1 MTRARERGPRRVSA
15 GGPGNRAA
23 RFPFRGAVRGP
34 ARGYPRA
41 MPEIGRTLK
50 PRTRA
55 AWRAWLDRHPA
66 EREIWLL
73 LAKKHVP
80 GRWLGYDEAVEE
92 ALCVGWI
99 DGLVKA
105 VDGDFRAV
113 RFTPR
118 KRGSVWSVLNK
129 RRVAR
134 LTRAGR
140 MTEAGL
146 VHVRL
151 ARASGAWAAA
161 EAADTDRRT
170 ASLAAPPDLA
180 AALAA
185 APAAGARFAAE
196 PPGYRRLVL
205 RWIRDSR
212 RPETRARRV
221 GRVVEAAVA
230 GVRLF
235 R

>member
-1 MTRARERGPRRVSA
+1 
-15 GGPGNRAA
+15 
-23 RFPFRGAVRGP
+23 
-34 ARGYPRA
+34 
-41 MPEIGRTLK
+41 MPEIGKTLR

-55 AWRAWLDRHPA
+55 AWRAWLDRHA
-66 EREIWLL
+66 AAREIWLL

-80 GRWLGYDEAVEE
+80 GRWLSYDEAVEE

-99 DGLVKA
+99 DGIVKA
-105 VDGDFRAV
+105 VDEDFRAL

-118 KRGSVWSVLNK
+118 RRGSVWSALNK

-134 LTRAGR
+134 LTRQGR

-151 ARASGAWAAA
+151 AKASGAWAAA
-161 EAADTDRRT
+161 RATDRDRKA
-170 ASLAAPPDLA
+170 ASPEVPRELA

-185 APAAGARFAAE
+185 APAAGARWAAE

-205 RWIRDSR
+205 RWIRDAR
-212 RPETRARRV
+212 RPETRARRAAK
-221 GRVVEAAVA
+221 VVEAAGKGA
-230 GVRLF
+230 RLF

>member
-1 MTRARERGPRRVSA
+1 
-15 GGPGNRAA
+15 
-23 RFPFRGAVRGP
+23 
-34 ARGYPRA
+34 
-41 MPEIGRTLK
+41 MPDVGRTLR

-55 AWRAWLDRHPA
+55 AWRAWLDRHAA

-80 GRWLGYDEAVEE
+80 GRWLSYDEAVEE

-99 DGLVKA
+99 DGIVKA
-105 VDGDFRAV
+105 HDEDFRAL

-134 LTRAGR
+134 LTRQGR

-151 ARASGAWAAA
+151 AKASGAWAAA
-161 EAADTDRRT
+161 DVTDHDRRH
-170 ASLAAPPDLA
+170 APLDVPPDLA

-185 APAAGARFAAE
+185 APAAGARWDAE

-205 RWIRDSR
+205 RWIRDAK

-221 GRVVEAAVA
+221 ARAAAAAAA
-230 GVRLF
+230 GARLF